1 MKLLLYLLFALT
13 GLLLIPS
20 CADFPLTGQIQYRD
34 AQSGAKAGLVFTAN
48 EAPRASVRVPVY
60 DENGKLIG
68 VGEVSGELAR
78 DIDPT
83 K

>member
-1 MKLLLYLLFALT
+1 MKLLLYLIVALT
-13 GLLLIPS
+13 GLLAFSS
-20 CADFPLTGQIQYRD
+20 CSDFPVTGMISYRD
-34 AQSGAKAGLVFTAN
+34 VETGAKGGLVFSEN

-68 VGEVSGELAR
+68 MGEVTGDLAR